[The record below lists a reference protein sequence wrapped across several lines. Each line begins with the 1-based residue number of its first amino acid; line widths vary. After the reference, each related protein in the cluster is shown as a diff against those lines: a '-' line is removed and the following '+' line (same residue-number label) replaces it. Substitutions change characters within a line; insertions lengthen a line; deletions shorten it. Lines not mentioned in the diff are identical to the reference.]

1 MSLHAV
7 WNWSVYSR
15 ISHFLKKNPICFL
28 PFVCWQG
35 TNPYCTVIPRHGK
48 PPLVLDF
55 ATSEVALGKVR
66 VALNQEEQ
74 MASGMLID
82 ARGIV
87 STDLAPTD
95 FVPARSSIRCNAM
108 LLQPT
113 FHYALTCAVPLA
125 VSAGSSPQ
133 RDPHNRSSD
142 HVSRT
147 VWRNSTV
154 WPPQGCRFSCC
165 V

>member
-1 MSLHAV
+1 MLCGVGECIHEFRTFSKKPHLLARHKPILYRDTTARQTPACAGLCDV
-7 WNWSVYSR
+7 RSR
-15 ISHFLKKNPICFL
+15 FRKS
-28 PFVCWQG
+28 
-35 TNPYCTVIPRHGK
+35 
-48 PPLVLDF
+48 
-55 ATSEVALGKVR
+55 
-66 VALNQEEQ
+66 
-74 MASGMLID
+74 
-82 ARGIV
+82 ARGAEPGR
-87 STDLAPTD
+87 TDGQWHVDRRQRYWTD

-113 FHYALTCAVPLA
+113 FHYVLTCAVPLA